1 MNLDEVAD
9 QHAWITVDSK
19 SQVSPVY
26 LFTKYYLFVHVPIS
40 YLDAYKGWQV
50 WIANSSE
57 GKELKV
63 NTRPIPPG
71 GKPMMLHHNSIM
83 FIEGRA
89 FRFEEGKIFS
99 KIEQYFLETA
109 HLELF
114 FCRLLVTN
122 NSSFVNL
129 MIFLGRTLTSFQS
142 FSVAYTTVRLI
153 CFSLR
158 VVLARQGRFG
168 RRVSF
173 RKYCCG

>member
-19 SQVSPVY
+19 SQVSHAY

-40 YLDAYKGWQV
+40 YLDAYKGLQV

-71 GKPMMLHHNSIM
+71 GKPMMLHHNSII

-89 FRFEEGKIFS
+89 FRFEEGKFFEDREIFLRNRTFS
-99 KIEQYFLETA
+99 
-109 HLELF
+109 F

-142 FSVAYTTVRLI
+142 FSVAYRLI